1 MVLLMIIDST
11 YDIFTTKIQFYFFDC
26 RLKQSQISLQIKLL
40 HNIFFCLVPTST
52 EFIMNE

>member
-1 MVLLMIIDST
+1 MVFLMIIDST

-40 HNIFFCLVPTST
+40 RNIFFCLVPTST
-52 EFIMNE
+52 EFIINE